1 MSGQERAPSFDRLHP
16 LGNSIVQILVD
27 IVVGVPKGSVWSLTL
42 SDSPN
47 PKTADSDIGVSDRR
61 AALEAGCDPDSL
73 AQASGPEGCALR
85 PAGWRFAVGGRS
97 VT

>member
-1 MSGQERAPSFDRLHP
+1 MVGQRRQHGRRRLDWISGDL
-16 LGNSIVQILVD
+16 